1 VFGWSAC
8 GLIGDLTGLGAGG
21 FWLVLFLTVFSLG
34 HLLGVPL
41 KIGQDML
48 RHIPKSPFSQE
59 GGAQQVF
66 VGEFDPGSGRT
77 LAACFT
83 HASRTERPAC
93 GYSSGERVSNT
104 WVTCPHLWDNR
115 WKRRLIPDTT
125 LIRMVRGGKF
135 LRLGRDP
142 RPISLLVR

>member
-1 VFGWSAC
+1 MFGWSAC
-8 GLIGDLTGLGAGG
+8 GLIECVGQG
-21 FWLVLFLTVFSLG
+21 FSIAWLVLFLTVFSLG

-48 RHIPKSPFSQE
+48 RHIPKSLDSQE
-59 GGAQQVF
+59 SSAQQVF

-125 LIRMVRGGKF
+125 WHCMVLGGKF